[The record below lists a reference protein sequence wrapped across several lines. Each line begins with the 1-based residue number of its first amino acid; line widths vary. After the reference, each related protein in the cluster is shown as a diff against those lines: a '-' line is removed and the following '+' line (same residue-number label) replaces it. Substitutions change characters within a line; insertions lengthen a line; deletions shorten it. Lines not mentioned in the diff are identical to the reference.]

1 MSMIRSA
8 GHILLSSI
16 FIARGADS
24 FLKPGGR
31 VTVVANAGI
40 PAPEQAVALNG
51 VAMVAG
57 GTALA
62 LGFAPRLAA
71 LILLGALIPTTLV
84 GHAFWKEEDQAK
96 LQLQLTQFYKN
107 AGLIGGLLL
116 VLTEKD

>member
-31 VTVVANAGI
+31 VATVANAGI
-40 PAPEQAVALNG
+40 PAPEQAVMLNG
-51 VAMVAG
+51 AAMVVG

-62 LGFAPRLAA
+62 LGFVPKLAA
-71 LILLGALIPTTLV
+71 IILLGALIPTTLV

-96 LQLQLTQFYKN
+96 LQAQLTQFYKN

>member
-31 VTVVANAGI
+31 VTTVANAGI
-40 PAPEQAVALNG
+40 PAPEQAVMLNG
-51 VAMVAG
+51 AAMVVG
-57 GTALA
+57 GTLLA
-62 LGFAPRLAA
+62 LGFAPKLAA
-71 LILLGALIPTTLV
+71 LTLLGALIPTTLV

-96 LQLQLTQFYKN
+96 LQAQLTQFYKN
-107 AGLIGGLLL
+107 SGLIGGLLL

>member
-1 MSMIRSA
+1 MSMIRTA

-24 FLKPGGR
+24 AIKPGKR
-31 VTVVANAGI
+31 VDMVANVGI
-40 PAPEQAVALNG
+40 PAAEHAVVLNG
-51 VAMVAG
+51 TAMVVG
-57 GTALA
+57 GTLLA
-62 LGFAPRLAA
+62 LGFAPKLAA

-107 AGLIGGLLL
+107 AGLVGGLLL
-116 VLTEKD
+116 VLAEKD